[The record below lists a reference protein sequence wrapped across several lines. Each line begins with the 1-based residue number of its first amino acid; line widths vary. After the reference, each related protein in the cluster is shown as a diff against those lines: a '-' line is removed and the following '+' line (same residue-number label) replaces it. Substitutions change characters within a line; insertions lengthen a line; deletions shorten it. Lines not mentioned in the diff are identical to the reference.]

1 MVDTHLA
8 LFEGIAELG
17 AEPPAKLSSTEAT
30 LLLPSESNEPPSES
44 STVRDLQLEVQRL
57 KATLEERA
65 SEERKKDFTTAEEL
79 RVRDAMIAALRE
91 NEMKKQL

>member
-44 STVRDLQLEVQRL
+44 STVQDLQLEVQRL
-57 KATLEERA
+57 KATLEKR
-65 SEERKKDFTTAEEL
+65 EERKKDVTTAEEL